1 MKKSTKRV
9 LAMVLAA
16 VMLLALAACGG
27 GGGDTAQQ
35 PPADSGGGSNAA
47 EPAAPSGSK
56 ELTVYTA
63 FPEAEVVYYF
73 NEFEKETGIKV
84 NYIRLSA
91 GEMLTRV
98 EAEKENPQATL
109 MFGGSTDNYI
119 AAVEKGL
126 LEPYQSS
133 ELGNTP
139 PPISIPPA
147 PGTRSMWAASPS
159 PATRSGLP
167 TRACPIPAAGRTCW
181 TPPIRARSLWHTP
194 LPPAPHTPFW
204 PPWSSSRVTTGSGS
218 TWAS

>member
-73 NEFEKETGIKV
+73 NEFEKET
-84 NYIRLSA
+84 
-91 GEMLTRV
+91 
-98 EAEKENPQATL
+98 
-109 MFGGSTDNYI
+109 
-119 AAVEKGL
+119 
-126 LEPYQSS
+126 
-133 ELGNTP
+133 
-139 PPISIPPA
+139 
-147 PGTRSMWAASPS
+147 RSQ
-159 PATRSGLP
+159 
-167 TRACPIPAAGRTCW
+167 I
-181 TPPIRARSLWHTP
+181 H
-194 LPPAPHTPFW
+194 PHHKC
-204 PPWSSSRVTTGSGS
+204 RCG
-218 TWAS
+218 